1 MSLRD
6 RAVNRRGTKAKPGT
20 QRLGAKGDAVRELLD
35 TSGLD
40 QSARGLPT
48 KALILVNEGEIV
60 WRGVGALHADFFIAD
75 ALPVAVFDPAGNV
88 VPSRLVQET
97 LGPRD
102 EARGG
107 KRRWRFVLEFFVDIP
122 AHSAIAYGAV
132 FGDLPGSHASARA
145 WELRRLGGIK
155 DATEAECRAGS
166 LPNPA
171 PLPR

>member
-1 MSLRD
+1 M
-6 RAVNRRGTKAKPGT
+6 
-20 QRLGAKGDAVRELLD
+20 RELLD

-40 QSARGLPT
+40 QSERGLPT
-48 KALILVNEGEIV
+48 KALVLVNEGEIV
-60 WRGVGALHADFFIAD
+60 WHGVGALHADFFIAD
-75 ALPVAVFDPAGNV
+75 ALPVAVFDPEGNV

-102 EARGG
+102 EVQGG
-107 KRRWRFVLEFFVDIP
+107 KRRWRFVLEFFAEAP
-122 AHSAIAYGAV
+122 PRSMIACGAV
-132 FGDLPGSHASARA
+132 FSDLPGSHASAHA